1 MRVLL
6 LTALAFAGCATDDF
20 VIFGD
25 SDSCSSSGEAEPQL
39 GDDDAATSAAAVS
52 KSGPAAMSSRPAPTA
67 RPATTP
73 LDSKLPA
80 TPAQERR

>member
-1 MRVLL
+1 MRALL
-6 LTALAFAGCATDDF
+6 LTALALAGCATDDF

-25 SDSCSSSGEAEPQL
+25 SDSCSSSGDAEPQL
-39 GDDDAATSAAAVS
+39 DDDDAATSAADVS
-52 KSGPAAMSSRPAPTA
+52 RSGPATMSPRPAPTA

>member
-1 MRVLL
+1 MRILL

-25 SDSCSSSGEAEPQL
+25 SDSCSSSGEQELA
-39 GDDDAATSAAAVS
+39 DDDAATSAAAVS
-52 KSGPAAMSSRPAPTA
+52 KSSPAAMSPRPAPTA

-73 LDSKLPA
+73 LDSKLPDT